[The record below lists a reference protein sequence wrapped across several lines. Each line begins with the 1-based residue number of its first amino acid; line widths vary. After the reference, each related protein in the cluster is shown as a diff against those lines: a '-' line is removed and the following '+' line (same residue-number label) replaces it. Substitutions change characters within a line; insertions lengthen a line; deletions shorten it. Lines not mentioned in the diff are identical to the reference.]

1 MVNCWSTQMPP
12 EELARRNE
20 PWQISDID
28 TREGGLLD
36 DLAIFAANQPECLV
50 PMLMRGGTLAGLL
63 VLGARLS
70 EDPTR
75 AKIDACC
82 VPSPRKQE

>member
-1 MVNCWSTQMPP
+1 MVNCWSTQMSP

-36 DLAIFAANQPECLV
+36 DQAIFAANQPECLV
-50 PMLMRGGTLAGLL
+50 PMLMRRDSRQS
-63 VLGARLS
+63 LGARRTTL
-70 EDPTR
+70 R
-75 AKIDACC
+75 GGLLA
-82 VPSPRKQE
+82 RR